1 MNIYD
6 NDTNRLSQGL
16 EAIKSKMLDLESKDA
31 LRGTLSAADA
41 FKLLSPKSSLQDCV
55 REARY
60 IQVALFSGYVM
71 ILFRPRGKPIT
82 FFHAQLN

>member
-16 EAIKSKMLDLESKDA
+16 EAIRSKMLDLESKDA

-41 FKLLSPKSSLQDCV
+41 FKLLSPKSNLEDCV
-55 REARY
+55 KEARY
-60 IQVALFSGYVM
+60 IQVTLYSGYVIFRLRYNIWFKTM
-71 ILFRPRGKPIT
+71 IRPRG
-82 FFHAQLN
+82 

>member
-6 NDTNRLSQGL
+6 NDTNRLSQGI
-16 EAIKSKMLDLESKDA
+16 EAIRSKMLDLETKDA

-41 FKLLSPKSSLQDCV
+41 FKLLYPRSTLQDCV

-60 IQVALFSGYVM
+60 IQVTL
-71 ILFRPRGKPIT
+71 L
-82 FFHAQLN
+82 